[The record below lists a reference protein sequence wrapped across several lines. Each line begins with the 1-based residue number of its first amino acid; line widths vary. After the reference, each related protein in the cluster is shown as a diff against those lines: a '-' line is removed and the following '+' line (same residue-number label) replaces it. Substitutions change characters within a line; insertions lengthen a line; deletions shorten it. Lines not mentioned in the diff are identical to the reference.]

1 MIPAVTSQLLLLVI
15 VYALLAFLL
24 LCLCLATRWHWAV
37 KGAGVL
43 LVSGFYAF
51 SHQTLQGIA
60 GWPSDDALPRRF
72 VLLSAVFDEPSPGRG
87 HKGAIYIWVNPMKDH
102 APLDMPRVHRL
113 PYEKDLHRILG
124 DGIKKAREGN
134 TQMGSTEPKRG
145 QGGLAWLLPASND
158 RVDIKLTD
166 LPRAQLPEK

>member
-1 MIPAVTSQLLLLVI
+1 MIPAVSSQLLLLVLM
-15 VYALLAFLL
+15 YALLAFLL
-24 LCLCLATRWHWAV
+24 LCLCLATRWHWGLKA
-37 KGAGVL
+37 AMVL
-43 LVSGFYAF
+43 LVSGFYVF
-51 SHQTLQGIA
+51 GQQTLLGIS
-60 GWPSDDALPRRF
+60 GWPSDDALPKRF
-72 VLLSAVFDEPSPGRG
+72 VLLAAVFDEPSPASD
-87 HKGAIYIWVNPMKDH
+87 HPGAIYIWVNPMKDN
-102 APLDMPRVHRL
+102 APLEMPRVFRL

-158 RVDIKLTD
+158 KVEIKLTD